1 MEAIIPEKKKRG
13 RKAKEKTLEESLI
26 EKIPKKRGRKPKGGK
41 IVSIQPVLDEQE
53 ASKVNI
59 ILHLKCNTNN
69 IKDNINNS
77 KTGISNFQ
85 FSDSKTTEL
94 NYMIYNTKQE
104 VINVM
109 ENKTKDTCN
118 DNTQKYNNFR
128 FLKFFTYQGDI
139 LMLNIA
145 TLAKESPRI

>member
-1 MEAIIPEKKKRG
+1 MEVIPEKKKRW
-13 RKAKEKTLEESLI
+13 RKAKEKTIDDNLI

-41 IVSIQPVLDEQE
+41 IVSIKPLTQDNE

-69 IKDNINNS
+69 IKDNINNT

-85 FSDSKTTEL
+85 FSDSKTNEL

-109 ENKTKDTCN
+109 ENKTKILTDDNNN
-118 DNTQKYNNFR
+118 DNNNNN
-128 FLKFFTYQGDI
+128 D
-139 LMLNIA
+139 NDN
-145 TLAKESPRI
+145 